1 MEEFQD
7 KYKGKANLPSKE
19 QGKANAWLPRSEV
32 KKLRRLLDMPI
43 TAARLHKQPRKRMQR
58 PPGGKKR
65 GRVVVMLSKRAGAA
79 MVSQETL
86 EEVQQQPRRKAPFL
100 WRGMTLF
107 TKPEEVRAEENMA
120 YVQLE
125 EEVFQVRV
133 TQPQAWREMVER
145 ERKLETLSEALI
157 LKLKSSGKEL
167 DPRLFDKDEA
177 AAFAE
182 SDKNEWES
190 WIKNKVIERINPDV
204 ARQVDRSLVFRA
216 PLRMVRTNKSKEAM
230 KLIAKS
236 RLVVPGH
243 LDPQLGDYRTDS
255 PTVAS
260 CG

>member
-1 MEEFQD
+1 
-7 KYKGKANLPSKE
+7 
-19 QGKANAWLPRSEV
+19 
-32 KKLRRLLDMPI
+32 
-43 TAARLHKQPRKRMQR
+43 
-58 PPGGKKR
+58 
-65 GRVVVMLSKRAGAA
+65 
-79 MVSQETL
+79 
-86 EEVQQQPRRKAPFL
+86 
-100 WRGMTLF
+100 
-107 TKPEEVRAEENMA
+107 
-120 YVQLE
+120 
-125 EEVFQVRV
+125 
-133 TQPQAWREMVER
+133 MVER

-182 SDKNEWES
+182 SDKNEWGS
-190 WIKNKVIERINPDV
+190 WIQNKVIERINPDV

-255 PTVAS
+255 PTVAR
-260 CG
+260 CK